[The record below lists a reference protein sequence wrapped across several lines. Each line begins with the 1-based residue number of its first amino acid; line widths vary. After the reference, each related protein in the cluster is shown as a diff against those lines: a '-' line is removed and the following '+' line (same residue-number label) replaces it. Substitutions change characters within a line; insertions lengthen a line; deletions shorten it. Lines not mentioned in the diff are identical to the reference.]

1 MNHNNFF
8 FLYDVPDHND
18 IKDKLL
24 LYFDELTDKYNLQVN
39 ESSNISSTDYFFN
52 LKNKKTSSYNHII
65 NEFIYPI
72 VENNILD
79 KFGCRGVRFQGSWF
93 QQYEKGSS
101 FSYHTHPNSH
111 FAAIYY
117 IESPP
122 GSETEFL
129 NFDAPTPKEGQLL
142 VFPSFIVHRSNPN
155 PSNDRKTV
163 VAFNFNLL
171 FKKHLG
177 D

>member
-24 LYFDELTDKYNLQVN
+24 LYFDELTDTYNLQEN
-39 ESSNISSTDYFFN
+39 ESTNISSTDYFHN
-52 LKNKKTSSYNHII
+52 AKYKKIPAYIHILKESV
-65 NEFIYPI
+65 YPI
-72 VENNILD
+72 VENNVLD
-79 KFGCRGVRFQGSWF
+79 KFGCEGIRFQGSWF

-122 GSETEFL
+122 GSET
-129 NFDAPTPKEGQLL
+129 
-142 VFPSFIVHRSNPN
+142 
-155 PSNDRKTV
+155 
-163 VAFNFNLL
+163 
-171 FKKHLG
+171 
-177 D
+177 